1 MKVYTSIALRSDC
14 KRLAP
19 DNLPAQGGFAVVY
32 LDPIGAVCL
41 PVDSFVGGNGFVRDK
56 KGCFD
61 SYPKVVWKRNR
72 TPRTRRAERKFEQS
86 GCRRVFARLRR
97 ETIDYFDENGGERLV
112 YESQP
117 ISSGQSQGF

>member
-41 PVDSFVGGNGFVRDK
+41 PFDSFVVGAEFVRDK
-56 KGCFD
+56 EGCFD
-61 SYPKVVWKRNR
+61 SHAKVVWKRNR

-86 GCRRVFARLRR
+86 GGRGISARL
-97 ETIDYFDENGGERLV
+97 
-112 YESQP
+112 
-117 ISSGQSQGF
+117 